1 MKQLSIVSAGAV
13 HRQTSGAM
21 HEGFDIYSVHAGLA
35 CTLHAHGC
43 TRLRALDHHN
53 LF

>member
-13 HRQTSGAM
+13 HRQTSGVM
-21 HEGFDIYSVHAGLA
+21 HEEFDNFSVHAGLA
-35 CTLHAHGC
+35 CTLRAHGC
-43 TRLRALDHHN
+43 TRLRALDHDN